1 MFVKAILHIAKYALL
16 ELGKTNDGVY
26 MPQFLE
32 IHVCE
37 EQWHALLEKK
47 KIDCPGFKTQNS
59 LPLSYRGRPGH
70 CFLKFFFLWKRI
82 CTKKGQRFL
91 CQYEKDVTKSLVQL
105 FSLSCEP
112 SVFQELKREQS
123 SDLRWLRLF
132 YWRTTLA
139 HVCVNKPND
148 LSFSGLLNCVILP
161 CLAVSQLNK
170 ITDRKTRSR
179 GRRSLPCFSLDSRN
193 WFSRLL

>member
-1 MFVKAILHIAKYALL
+1 MSAKN
-16 ELGKTNDGVY
+16 NDT
-26 MPQFLE
+26 
-32 IHVCE
+32 HCS
-37 EQWHALLEKK
+37 KK
-47 KIDCPGFKTQNS
+47 KRSIARVLKLKTLYLWATGDVPDIAS
-59 LPLSYRGRPGH
+59 LS
-70 CFLKFFFLWKRI
+70 FFFLCKRI
-82 CTKKGQRFL
+82 CKKKGQRFL

-193 WFSRLL
+193 LFSRLL